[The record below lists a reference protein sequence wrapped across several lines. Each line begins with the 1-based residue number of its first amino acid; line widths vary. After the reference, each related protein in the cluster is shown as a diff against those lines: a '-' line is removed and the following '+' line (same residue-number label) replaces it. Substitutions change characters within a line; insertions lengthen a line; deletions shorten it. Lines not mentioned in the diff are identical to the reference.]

1 MPTSGAKRLPESG
14 FTLLEVIVVLA
25 IMGMATA
32 LVAPSAIRGIDSW
45 RRQAVFDALN
55 DQVRSLPARA
65 RSTGVAIV
73 LDDDTLA
80 GDAPPLRMDPGWQ
93 VSAPEPWRV
102 HANGACD
109 GGRLLVRDAD
119 GDAWWIE
126 VAAPFCEPRPGGA

>member
-1 MPTSGAKRLPESG
+1 
-14 FTLLEVIVVLA
+14 
-25 IMGMATA
+25 
-32 LVAPSAIRGIDSW
+32 
-45 RRQAVFDALN
+45 
-55 DQVRSLPARA
+55 
-65 RSTGVAIV
+65 
-73 LDDDTLA
+73 
-80 GDAPPLRMDPGWQ
+80 MDPGWQ